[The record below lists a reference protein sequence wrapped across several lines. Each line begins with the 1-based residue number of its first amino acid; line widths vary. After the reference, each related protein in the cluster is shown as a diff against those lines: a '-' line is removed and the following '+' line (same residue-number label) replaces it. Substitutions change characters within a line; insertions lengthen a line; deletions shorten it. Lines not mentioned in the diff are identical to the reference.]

1 MRLLKRGLEHQ
12 ALTQAN
18 QSTRLAGQMLEIG
31 VNAWHPQ
38 ADNMQVHAV
47 VGAATVMQCG
57 LRARL
62 LTSIECQGEQ

>member
-1 MRLLKRGLEHQ
+1 MRLLERGLEHQ

-38 ADNMQVHAV
+38 ADNMQVAC
-47 VGAATVMQCG
+47 GGATVVQCG

-62 LTSIECQGEQ
+62 STSIECWDEH

>member
-38 ADNMQVHAV
+38 ADNMQVA
-47 VGAATVMQCG
+47 CG
-57 LRARL
+57 GGSCDSDAMRFTCKIVDKHRVP
-62 LTSIECQGEQ
+62 G